1 MLLDVIIPVK
11 DRSTVLR
18 CVTYLREQIAIAQ
31 GITLGRILVCD
42 GGSKETSCQQQLANI
57 TQWAEVEVLGC
68 AHTGFNK
75 GWLINQGLMAAS
87 APWVLISDVDI
98 LWPSATLEELATAAR
113 PEYIHYVQDVR
124 ESQPG
129 NTAIKRSRYSY
140 RLNSSEREPSVEIF
154 ADFSESDFRPGCGL
168 VFGAIALF
176 RKIGGYRH
184 CFRGWG
190 WEDQDLLIRAQLLG
204 YCVDQVGTVTH
215 LSHGDSDRNSFHED
229 CLPQMSRDRNIEI
242 CLEEISKGRLIGDL
256 QE

>member
-18 CVTYLREQIAIAQ
+18 CVTHLKEQIAITQ
-31 GITLGRILVCD
+31 DVTLGRILVCD
-42 GGSKETSCQQQLANI
+42 GGSKETSCQQQLAEI
-57 TQWAEVEVLGC
+57 AQWADVEVLER

-75 GWLINQGLMAAS
+75 GWLINQGLMATSAS
-87 APWVLISDVDI
+87 WILISDVDI
-98 LWPSATLEELATAAR
+98 LWPSATLEALASAAY
-113 PEYIHYVQDVR
+113 PDCLHHIQDVR

-129 NTAIKRSRYSY
+129 SIAIKRSRYGY
-140 RLNSSEREPSVEIF
+140 RLNLSEREPSVEIF
-154 ADFSESDFRPGCGL
+154 ADASKNDLRPGCGL

-176 RKIGGYRH
+176 HKIGGYRH
-184 CFRGWG
+184 RFQGWG

-204 YCVDQVGTVTH
+204 YRVDQVGTVTH
-215 LSHGDSDRNSFHED
+215 LSHGDSDRNAFHEN